1 MFERVNNLMCGENC
15 VKQITQELFGANFC
29 KNNRF
34 CIDNWLKSSS
44 HFLSKSIT
52 DVFKQNKFGSSLRH
66 YVLDKISGND
76 VKHSKFIWREIL

>member
-1 MFERVNNLMCGENC
+1 MCGENC

-29 KNNRF
+29 KNHRFF

-52 DVFKQNKFGSSLRH
+52 DVVKQNKFDSSLRH
-66 YVLDKISGND
+66 CVLDKISGDD
-76 VKHSKFIWREIL
+76 VKQSLDLRWLHGR